1 MVESIMQLMLMMR
14 AVVAI
19 HVAANQ
25 NKLILTTHAVP
36 PDNGNSVRQLMQT
49 MRAVAA
55 IQDSKTIR
63 PADADDARR
72 GPVHGGK
79 SEAADADDARRK
91 LDAADADHVDGRVLE
106 DCGGSL
112 LILAIAIKGYAC
124 GKVGWMPRSFSITA
138 KLFCCSSHL
147 PGIFGPRRVLGSLGR
162 DGPPVSSVS

>member
-1 MVESIMQLMLMMR
+1 MLMMRAVTPCMVESIMQLMLMMR

-79 SEAADADDARRK
+79 SEAADADDARRRCQPEQPNQ
-91 LDAADADHVDGRVLE
+91 LMIGSVD
-106 DCGGSL
+106 SL
-112 LILAIAIKGYAC
+112 C
-124 GKVGWMPRSFSITA
+124 
-138 KLFCCSSHL
+138 
-147 PGIFGPRRVLGSLGR
+147 
-162 DGPPVSSVS
+162 